1 MCQLLGMSCKKPAS
15 IGFSFESFR
24 ARGGKTDEH
33 RDGWGIAF
41 SNPNGF
47 EIYRDEKPAAGS
59 YLADRISKAEI
70 KAKTTIAHIR
80 KATIGE
86 VNITNCH
93 PFERKLWD
101 KSWLF
106 CHNGDLK
113 NFAPELDSSFVPEG
127 NTDSELAF
135 CKLLQDLNKGFP
147 AGEPALP
154 ELFDW
159 LHHTCVEIAKH
170 GTFNIMLSSGEWLF
184 TFCSTHLAYV
194 EREYPF
200 TQIEFID
207 TETLVDLSVHNDE
220 DDRMIIVAT
229 HPLTRNEI
237 WNVYHPGQSRLFN
250 SGHLLQEKIGSE

>member
-15 IGFSFESFR
+15 IGFSFEGFR

-41 SNPNGF
+41 SNQNGF
-47 EIYRDEKPAAGS
+47 DIYRDEQPAAGS
-59 YLADRISKAEI
+59 DLADHISKAEI

-86 VNITNCH
+86 VNINNCH

-113 NFAPELDSSFVPEG
+113 AFSPILDSHFLPEG

-135 CKLLQDLNKGFP
+135 CKLLQDMDKYFP
-147 AGEPALP
+147 EGEPSLAL
-154 ELFDW
+154 LFEW
-159 LHHTCVEIAKH
+159 LHNASTAIAEH
-170 GTFNIMLSSGEWLF
+170 GTFNIILSNGEWLY

-194 EREYPF
+194 ERQYPF
-200 TQIEFID
+200 KEIEFID
-207 TETLVDLSVHNDE
+207 TDTLVDLSIHNDK
-220 DDRMIIVAT
+220 DDRMVIIAT
-229 HPLTRNEI
+229 HPLTRNEK
-237 WNVYHPGQSRLFN
+237 WNVYTSGQSRLFSN
-250 SGHLLQEKIGSE
+250 GHLAYEKTNT

>member
-15 IGFSFESFR
+15 IGFSFEGFR
-24 ARGGKTDEH
+24 ARGGRTDEH

-47 EIYRDEKPAAGS
+47 DIYRDEQPAAGS
-59 YLADRISKAEI
+59 HLADHISKAEI

-86 VNITNCH
+86 VNINNCH
-93 PFERKLWD
+93 PFERKLWN

-113 NFAPELDSSFVPEG
+113 AFSPELDSRFVPEG

-135 CKLLQDLNKGFP
+135 CKLLQDLNRDFP
-147 AGEPALP
+147 DGEPTL
-154 ELFDW
+154 EILFDW
-159 LHHTCVEIAKH
+159 LHNASVVIARQ
-170 GTFNIMLSSGEWLF
+170 GTFNIILSNGEWLY

-194 EREYPF
+194 ERQYPF
-200 TQIEFID
+200 QEIEFID
-207 TETLVDLSVHNDE
+207 TATSVDLSIHNDQ
-220 DDRMIIVAT
+220 DDRMVIIAT
-229 HPLTRNEI
+229 HPLTRNEL
-237 WNVYHPGQSRLFN
+237 WNVYTPGQSRLFCN
-250 SGHLLQEKIGSE
+250 GHLVHEKTNT

>member
-15 IGFSFESFR
+15 IGFSFEGFR
-24 ARGGKTDEH
+24 ARGGRTDEH

-47 EIYRDEKPAAGS
+47 DIYRDEQPAAGS
-59 YLADRISKAEI
+59 HLADHISKAEI

-86 VNITNCH
+86 VNINNCH
-93 PFERKLWD
+93 PFERKLWN

-113 NFAPELDSSFVPEG
+113 NFSPVLDSRYVPEG

-135 CKLLQDLNKGFP
+135 CKLLQDLNRDFP
-147 AGEPALP
+147 DGEPTL
-154 ELFDW
+154 EILFDW
-159 LHHTCVEIAKH
+159 LHCASVVIATQ
-170 GTFNIMLSSGEWLF
+170 GTFNIILSNGEWLY

-194 EREYPF
+194 ERQYPF
-200 TQIEFID
+200 QEIEFID
-207 TETLVDLSVHNDE
+207 TE
-220 DDRMIIVAT
+220 
-229 HPLTRNEI
+229 
-237 WNVYHPGQSRLFN
+237 
-250 SGHLLQEKIGSE
+250 

>member
-15 IGFSFESFR
+15 IGFSFEGFR

-41 SNPNGF
+41 SNANGF
-47 EIYRDEKPAAGS
+47 DIYRDEQPAAGS
-59 YLADRISKAEI
+59 YLADHISKAEI

-113 NFAPELDSSFVPEG
+113 DFAPILDANFFPEG

-135 CKLLQDLNKGFP
+135 CKLLQDLYRNFP
-147 AGEPALP
+147 DGEPATQ

-159 LHHTCVEIAKH
+159 LHSMSLRIAEH
-170 GTFNIMLSSGEWLF
+170 GTFNIILSNGEWLY

-194 EREYPF
+194 ERKFPF
-200 TQIEFID
+200 NHVEMID
-207 TETLVDLSVHNDE
+207 TEISVDLSIHNDQ
-220 DDRMIIVAT
+220 DDHMVIIAT
-229 HPLTRNEI
+229 KPLTRNEV
-237 WNVYHPGQSRLFN
+237 WNVYTPGQARLFSN
-250 SGHLLQEKIGSE
+250 GNLIYEKTNT

>member
-15 IGFSFESFR
+15 IGFSFEGFR
-24 ARGGKTDEH
+24 ARGGRTDEH

-47 EIYRDEKPAAGS
+47 DIYRDEQPAAGS
-59 YLADRISKAEI
+59 HLADHISKAEI

-86 VNITNCH
+86 VNINNCH
-93 PFERKLWD
+93 PFERKLWN

-113 NFAPELDSSFVPEG
+113 NFSPVLDSRFVPEG

-135 CKLLQDLNKGFP
+135 CKLLQDLNREFP
-147 AGEPALP
+147 DGEPTL
-154 ELFDW
+154 EILFDW
-159 LHHTCVEIAKH
+159 LHSASAVIATQ
-170 GTFNIMLSSGEWLF
+170 GTFNIILSNGEWLY

-194 EREYPF
+194 ERQYPF
-200 TQIEFID
+200 QEIEFID
-207 TETLVDLSVHNDE
+207 TETSVDLSIHNDQ
-220 DDRMIIVAT
+220 DDRMVIIAT
-229 HPLTRNEI
+229 HPLTRNEN
-237 WNVYHPGQSRLFN
+237 WNVYNPGQSRLFCN
-250 SGHLLQEKIGSE
+250 GHLVHEKTNT